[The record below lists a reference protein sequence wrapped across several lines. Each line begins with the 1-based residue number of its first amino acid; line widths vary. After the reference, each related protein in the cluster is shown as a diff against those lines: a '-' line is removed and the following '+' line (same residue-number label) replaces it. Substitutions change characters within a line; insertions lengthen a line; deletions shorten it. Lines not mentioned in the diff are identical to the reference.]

1 MSSFRSLWP
10 KAGTIVAGDYTAE
23 LFDPTIAEDRDKLDS
38 LVASGAV
45 HTIHDSLNDQL
56 EELIDGRAPSE
67 RLQDDILRQR
77 VLAHLGDNPA
87 EHYGMYVYYPWRK
100 ELLHIL
106 PRHEFIEVR
115 TSRNRYQITPAEQK
129 RLGRMRIGVLG
140 LSVGASTALT
150 LALEGIGGELRI
162 ADFDTLSLSNTN
174 RLRTSI
180 SNIGVNKA
188 VLCARELSEINP
200 YLQITVFPAG
210 LSEENIEEFL
220 TGGDKLD
227 LLIEECDDF
236 FMKLFSRERARHHG
250 IPVIMET
257 NDRGMLDIERFD
269 QEPDRPLLHGLLG
282 DLDSNKLKG
291 LSTKQKVPYLLR
303 FGGSKDTVSPRA
315 LASLFEISHTT
326 KSWPQLASAIS
337 LGAAI
342 AADTARR
349 LLLGEA
355 LPSGRFY
362 VDLKKLIAPGTT
374 ASLPDWSFL
383 EPTEISQAA
392 SAVALPLSPQ
402 TVSAGPIQPIEAEY
416 MVAYGCLAPSGGNS
430 QPWHFTLREGRLDC
444 SIPPTYTW
452 TSLEFEG
459 RPLWVAMGAA
469 VENITIAAH
478 FIGLKAQVLPAV
490 IEGPKE
496 VCSIHFERVAP
507 VQTPQLAAIPKRITN
522 RSNADLEKPLS
533 DMKLQ
538 ALIDA
543 ASRSGARLR
552 LVQSDDEKRKIANII
567 GAIDRVRLLHPD
579 FHKDLTGELR
589 WSRKHAHASR
599 DGIGIDTLE
608 LGTAERVGASLM
620 TNWPSMQVLRDL
632 NMGQDFEKSAQNAKT
647 HAFALLTM
655 PGKGLMTYL
664 AGGRAMEQVWLEATL
679 QDIAFAPQ
687 SSCIFL
693 WPRLEE
699 GGDNLFSS
707 TEKEVLRAAR
717 REFLEVF
724 PQTEPATEILLFRLS
739 EAPAP
744 TARSLRHP
752 VSQVLTIVDS

>member
-1 MSSFRSLWP
+1 MWP
-10 KAGTIVAGDYTAE
+10 KPGTIVAGDYTAE
-23 LFDPTIAEDRDKLDS
+23 LFDPSTAGDRDKLDN
-38 LVASGAV
+38 LVTSGAV
-45 HTIHDSLNDQL
+45 QTIHDSLVDQL
-56 EELIDGRAPSE
+56 EELVDGRAPQE
-67 RLQDDILRQR
+67 RLDAETLRQR
-77 VLAHLGDNPA
+77 VLAHLGDTPA
-87 EHYGMYVYYPWRK
+87 EHYGTYVYYPWRK

-106 PRHEFIEVR
+106 PRDEFIEVR

-129 RLGRMRIGVLG
+129 RLGKTQIGVLG

-200 YLQITVFPAG
+200 YLQITVYPAG
-210 LSEENIEEFL
+210 LGEENIEEFL
-220 TGGDKLD
+220 TGGGKLD

-250 IPVIMET
+250 IPMIMET

-269 QEPDRPLLHGLLG
+269 KEPDRPLLHGLLG
-282 DLDSNKLKG
+282 GLDSNTLKG

-303 FGGSKDTVSPRA
+303 FAGSKDTVSHRA

-342 AADTARR
+342 AGDTARR

-362 VDLKKLIAPGTT
+362 VDLKKLISPGAT
-374 ASLPDWSFL
+374 ASLPDWSIL

-392 SAVALPLSPQ
+392 SAVAIPPPPQ
-402 TVSAGPIQPIEAEY
+402 RVSSGSIQRNEAEY
-416 MVAYGCLAPSGGNS
+416 LVAHGSLAPSGGNS

-444 SIPPTYTW
+444 SIPSTYTW

-459 RPLWVAMGAA
+459 RPLYVAMGAA
-469 VENITIAAH
+469 VENITIAAYS
-478 FIGLKAQVLPAV
+478 IGLKAQVLPAV

-496 VCSIHFERVAP
+496 VCSISFERVAP
-507 VQTPQLAAIPKRITN
+507 VQMPHLAAIPKRITN
-522 RSNADLEKPLS
+522 RRNADLENRLAGW
-533 DMKLQ
+533 KLQ
-538 ALIDA
+538 ALINA
-543 ASRSGARLR
+543 ASRCGAKLR
-552 LVQSDDEKRKIANII
+552 VERNDEEKRKIASII
-567 GAIDRVRLLHPD
+567 GAVDRVRLLHPD
-579 FHKDLTGELR
+579 LHKDLTGELR
-589 WSRKHAHASR
+589 WSREQAHTSR

-608 LGTAERVGASLM
+608 MGTAERVGASLM
-620 TNWPSMQVLRDL
+620 TTWPAMQVLRDL
-632 NMGQDFEKSAQNAKT
+632 NMGQDLEKSARNAKT
-647 HAFALLTM
+647 DTYALLTM

-679 QDIAFAPQ
+679 QDFAFAPA

-693 WPRLEE
+693 WARLEE
-699 GGDNLFSS
+699 GGDAIFSA

-724 PQTEPATEILLFRLS
+724 PQMESACEILLFRLS
-739 EAPAP
+739 KAPPP

-752 VSQVLTIVDS
+752 ISQVLTVADS